1 MSMATARTSRNGVS
15 STQVVLSSTCSSSL
29 ATGSWRRHTWPD
41 CDDWPLAD
49 ADPVLDENVYSNY
62 QLAEGP
68 PIGTGSC
75 PNEFGDGLD
84 PSIVVE
90 GLHNVARELDIPSG
104 S

>member
-1 MSMATARTSRNGVS
+1 
-15 STQVVLSSTCSSSL
+15 
-29 ATGSWRRHTWPD
+29 
-41 CDDWPLAD
+41 LAD

-62 QLAEGP
+62 QLAESP

-84 PSIVVE
+84 SSIVVE